1 MSFFDIM
8 IDFDYN
14 VKVLL
19 TGDDSEGK
27 SYLVTNFCKNFF
39 QIDSKS
45 TIGLEFHVK
54 TLPVL
59 GKKMKMQIWELVI
72 KEKFK
77 HHLVPYYKGALGAI
91 IVSDIYQTDF
101 RDYLDETIQMI
112 NEQSGDIPI
121 ILLTF
126 NEHSEGYR
134 VVSGLE
140 TMLTAS
146 NFNGLSFA
154 ESSLK
159 NIQNPEMIFN
169 KLGEYIIERGNMD
182 PPIKP
187 LKPPRAST
195 TKFTINK
202 YLKLKL
208 ESGHTNIYVGGKL
221 FKQCKFLLLDIPITS
236 TTDYNEIESIDEAAE
251 KLDHSMERGQPRKY
265 YISPDIEFWGHCSNL
280 QVWYENNYDSRILH
294 SNLAFPLLKALE
306 NAGDRLAK
314 KVFKEEI
321 AQRLS
326 SGYPSVVKH
335 IINQGY
341 LNDFTKEER
350 NALVNDPSFLKNLP
364 KWFAGFKDI
373 PKWLLKRI
381 NDVLNDLECPSCGSK
396 PSQASIKRFLLGNS
410 LKCETCYKDVI

>member
-1 MSFFDIM
+1 M
-8 IDFDYN
+8 IDYDYN
-14 VKVLL
+14 VKVVL

-27 SYLVTNFCKNFF
+27 SHLATNFCKNFL
-39 QIDSKS
+39 QTDSKS

-59 GKKMKMQIWELVI
+59 GKTMKMQLWELVI
-72 KEKFK
+72 TEKFK
-77 HHLVPYYKGALGAI
+77 PHLFSYYKGALGAI
-91 IVSDIYQTDF
+91 IVSDISQTDF
-101 RDYLDETIQMI
+101 RVYLDETIQMI
-112 NEQSGDIPI
+112 KEQSGDIPI

-126 NEHSEGYR
+126 DLHSERYQ

-140 TMLTAS
+140 SMLTAG
-146 NFNGLSFA
+146 NFNGLTFK
-154 ESSLK
+154 EGSLK
-159 NIQNPEMIFN
+159 QIQNPELIFN
-169 KLGEYIIERGNMD
+169 KLGEYIIERINMD

-187 LKPPRAST
+187 FKRPQKIT
-195 TKFTINK
+195 TKFRINK

-208 ESGHTNIYVGGKL
+208 EHGHTNIYVGGKL

-236 TTDYNEIESIDEAAE
+236 TSDYNEIESIDEAAE

-294 SNLAFPLLKALE
+294 SSLAFPLLKALV
-306 NAGDRLAK
+306 NVGDPLAK

-321 AQRLS
+321 ALRLS

-341 LNDFTKEER
+341 LNNFTKEEK
-350 NALVNDPSFLKNLP
+350 NTLINDPSFLKNLP
-364 KWFAGFKDI
+364 KWFADFKDI
-373 PKWLLKRI
+373 PKWLSKRI
-381 NDVLNDLECPSCGSK
+381 NAVLNDLQCPFCSSK
-396 PSQASIKRFLLGNS
+396 VSPAVIKKFLLGNS
-410 LKCETCYKDVI
+410 IKCEFCYRDVI